1 MSKHAL
7 RALLAI
13 CPVVPLAACG
23 GSGGGGIASAPAPA
37 PAPVSVPVTAPLAT
51 PTPPPIPPGPI
62 GLQSAQPFKTYGAWT
77 DGWGSMEATADAV
90 RISYSASES
99 RYTVSLPGYQE
110 GKLLPTGGNGS
121 FNESGWINLASTVSD
136 LTDGAGPE
144 TQYVIVTLAWPG
156 TSKYSYT
163 SFGRWSGALPMG
175 HNDGVFAYG
184 TPTGARAVPITGSAS
199 YNGEIRGLTNGEPF
213 SPTSGV
219 GPVLDV
225 VGTVSLSFD
234 FRAGTLSG
242 EMKPQLAP
250 IWDLEPL
257 GT

>member
-1 MSKHAL
+1 
-7 RALLAI
+7 
-13 CPVVPLAACG
+13 
-23 GSGGGGIASAPAPA
+23 
-37 PAPVSVPVTAPLAT
+37 
-51 PTPPPIPPGPI
+51 
-62 GLQSAQPFKTYGAWT
+62 
-77 DGWGSMEATADAV
+77 MEATADAV

-257 GT
+257 GTYAFRDTVYSTGSPTFSGAFDVPGSSAKSWFTGSLTGPQGQELMANWLAPFRHPNTGGLGTMSGVWVAKRDN